1 MGLLHSPSSDTLNT
15 YRPILRI
22 LLKIKD
28 FPGAKSAGNE
38 FSLSVG
44 KRTFAKIL
52 LGPAKP
58 VLRISLKGA
67 QPPSQPLCLLP
78 LKLQQV
84 MFLSHIR

>member
-1 MGLLHSPSSDTLNT
+1 MGLLHSPSSDTLT
-15 YRPILRI
+15 AYRSILRI

-52 LGPAKP
+52 LEPAKP
-58 VLRISLKGA
+58 VLRIEYGGA
-67 QPPSQPLCLLP
+67 AAPPYRPF
-78 LKLQQV
+78 K
-84 MFLSHIR
+84 F